1 MTNFSQKSL
10 NIVIFGSGYLGF
22 EISQRLKNEG
32 HSVLIA
38 SRSNSIGVKK
48 KNYLYKTYS
57 DNIKNV
63 LKNKDLVICANG
75 PIS

>member
-1 MTNFSQKSL
+1 MTNFSHKSL

-48 KNYLYKTYS
+48 KIIF
-57 DNIKNV
+57 IKHILTI
-63 LKNKDLVICANG
+63 LKMF
-75 PIS
+75 